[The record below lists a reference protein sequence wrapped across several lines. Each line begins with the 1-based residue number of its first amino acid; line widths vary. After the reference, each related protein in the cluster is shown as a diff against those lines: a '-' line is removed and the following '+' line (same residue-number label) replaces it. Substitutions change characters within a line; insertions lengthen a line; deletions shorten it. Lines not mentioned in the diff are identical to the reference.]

1 MTLVVAGLGR
11 KDNDNMILVTGATG
25 LAGSAVIREFAQQQL
40 PVRALVRNP
49 AKAAMFDGLATVE
62 VIEGDMLRPQTLAAA
77 FEGVDRA
84 LMISSPREQMVDTQ
98 CTFIDAAKAA
108 GVLHIVKFSGMDS
121 GIGFDHDAFRASR
134 WHGQV
139 ERYLEG
145 SGLAWTHLRPT
156 QFMQYYLP
164 GTLTGVDP
172 TKRELVMPIGA
183 SELAPVDIED
193 IAKVA
198 VALLRAGGHQRKS
211 YYMSGPQALT
221 MTEVVEQISEAT
233 GTTFRYSDVSF
244 EQKRTEL
251 VAAGLPPDAI
261 DLLDEL
267 FKERRRCTKSTV
279 DLNTHKTFGVEPTTF
294 AQFAWRHATGFL
306 RQPDSVVTTS

>member
-1 MTLVVAGLGR
+1 
-11 KDNDNMILVTGATG
+11 MILVTGATG
-25 LAGSAVIREFAQQQL
+25 LAGSAVIREFAREQV
-40 PVRALVRNP
+40 PVRALIRNP
-49 AKAAMFDGLATVE
+49 VKAAMFDGLSTVE
-62 VIEGDMLRPQTLAAA
+62 LVEGDMLRPQTLGAA
-77 FEGVDRA
+77 FDGVDRA

-108 GVLHIVKFSGMDS
+108 GVPHIVKFSGLDS
-121 GIGFDHDAFRASR
+121 GIGFDQDAFRAGR
-134 WHGQV
+134 WHMQI

-145 SGLAWTHLRPT
+145 SGLAWTHLRPS
-156 QFMQYYLP
+156 QFMQFYLP

-172 TKRELVMPIGA
+172 SKRELVMPIGA

-198 VALLRAGGHQRKS
+198 VAMVRTGGHQGKS

-221 MTEVVEQISEAT
+221 MTDVVEQLSTAT
-233 GTTFRYSDVSF
+233 GTTFRYTDVSF

-251 VAAGLPPDAI
+251 AAAGLPPDAL

-267 FKERRRCTKSTV
+267 FTERRRCTKSSV
-279 DLNTHKTFGVEPTTF
+279 DLHAHKTFGVEPTTF
-294 AQFAWRHATGFL
+294 AQFARRHATAFL
-306 RQPDSVVTTS
+306 GQPSSVVTTS